1 MKGGCVVGVIIE
13 VVVAAI
19 VVIAVVKVVDVAVK
33 VDVVSDTATPVQ
45 KYKPI
50 YSIHVCKVNA

>member
-13 VVVAAI
+13 FVAAI
-19 VVIAVVKVVDVAVK
+19 IIVVVVKSVDVGVV
-33 VDVVSDTATPVQ
+33 VDVVSATVTPDQ

-50 YSIHVCKVNA
+50 

>member
-13 VVVAAI
+13 LVSAVIVVV
-19 VVIAVVKVVDVAVK
+19 VVKSADLGVM

-45 KYKPI
+45 KYEPI
-50 YSIHVCKVNA
+50 